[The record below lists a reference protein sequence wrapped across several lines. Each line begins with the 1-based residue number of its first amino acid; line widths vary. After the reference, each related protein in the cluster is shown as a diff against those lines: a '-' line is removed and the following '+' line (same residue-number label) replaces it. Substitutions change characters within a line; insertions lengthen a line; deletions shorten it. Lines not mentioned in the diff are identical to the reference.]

1 MQAWIGLGAN
11 LQQPLQQLKDAIRR
25 LALVA
30 DIEVVAT
37 SSFYRTPPWG
47 DTHQDD
53 FINAVVLI
61 NTRSQPLDLLHQLQ
75 TIETAMGRVRKGRRW
90 GPRLIDIDILMYEQQ
105 QINCDELRVPHLHMH
120 ERAFVLLPLAELDPE
135 IEIPGKG
142 NVETLLSGIDLNGIE
157 RLDDTKSLDSCV

>member
-11 LQQPLQQLKDAIRR
+11 LQQPLQQLKDAIQR
-25 LALVA
+25 LSLLAES
-30 DIEVVAT
+30 EVLAT

-47 DTHQDD
+47 DIHQHD

-61 NTRSQPLDLLHQLQ
+61 STRLQPLDLLHHLQ
-75 TIETAMGRVRKGRRW
+75 AIETDMGRVRKGRRW

-105 QINCDELRVPHLHMH
+105 QINSDELTVPHPHMH
-120 ERAFVLLPLAELDPE
+120 ERAFVLLPLAELDAE

-142 NVETLLSGIDLNGIE
+142 SVETCLTCVELDGIE
-157 RLDDTKSLDSCV
+157 RLDDGSVA